1 MKNLQEYFERIVS
14 WNRRAG
20 MKFHE
25 FGTFEWDKA
34 VELQTNLLVE
44 EATEAK
50 DAVTYGDHKELVDG
64 CVDTFVILS
73 YLMAQLEDAGFDVEG
88 AIEAVL
94 QNNDKKIFNSY
105 YEAVEAKEKLEQRD
119 DVEYWIETSTEN
131 GLPFYTIRL
140 PSGKI
145 AKPVN
150 FEKVNLEEFLP

>member
-1 MKNLQEYFERIVS
+1 
-14 WNRRAG
+14 